1 MNIIHNKYITQNE
14 TYLKGMILTNGIIFT
29 QNALNVALI
38 EKAKIQNQVYNM
50 PINSEANRPQELI
63 ITNRKDNYSTV
74 VSCVSP
80 VDESKAVIIDAD
92 YSGELLAIVNKK
104 ILDDVE

>member
-1 MNIIHNKYITQNE
+1 MNIIHNKYIIQNE

-50 PINSEANRPQELI
+50 PINGNI
-63 ITNRKDNYSTV
+63 N
-74 VSCVSP
+74 
-80 VDESKAVIIDAD
+80 
-92 YSGELLAIVNKK
+92 
-104 ILDDVE
+104 